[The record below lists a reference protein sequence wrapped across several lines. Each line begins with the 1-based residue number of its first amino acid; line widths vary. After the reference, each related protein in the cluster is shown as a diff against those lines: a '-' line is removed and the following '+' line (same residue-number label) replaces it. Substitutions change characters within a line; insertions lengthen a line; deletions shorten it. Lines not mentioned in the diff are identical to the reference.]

1 MMFNP
6 KLVALDIDGTLVD
19 WNGVMP
25 DPIRRAVR
33 RVVDAGVPVVLS
45 TGRSWVATEPIFAH
59 LELPPGWAVSSN
71 GAIVV
76 TNPPFKLQHET
87 LFDPRETI
95 EKVSRFIPRARIAV
109 ERGMKRY
116 ASAAFPDGELQGD
129 VEIVS
134 VEELGCAPVSRLII
148 REPDADG
155 DAEGAVFDDLIRELG
170 MHEVSYFVGWSAW
183 LDIAPVG
190 VDKAHGLSLVC
201 RELGLTQADVLAIG
215 DGRNDIEML
224 QWAGRGVAMG
234 DAPDEVK
241 AAADAVT
248 GNFADLGTVEELER
262 WFPALAEA
270 S

>member
-1 MMFNP
+1 MSFTP

-25 DPIRRAVR
+25 DAVRAAVR
-33 RVVDAGVPVVLS
+33 RVVDAGIPVVLS
-45 TGRSWVATEPIFAH
+45 TGRSWVATEPIFDA
-59 LELPPGWAVSSN
+59 LGLPPGWAVSSN
-71 GAIVV
+71 GAIIV
-76 TNPPFKLQHET
+76 TNPPFELKHET
-87 LFDPRETI
+87 LFDPKESI
-95 EKVSRFIPRARIAV
+95 EKVSKFVPKARIAV

-116 ASAAFPDGELQGD
+116 ASEAFPDGELTGD

-134 VEELGCAPVSRLII
+134 VEELGSAPVSRLII
-148 REPDADG
+148 REPDADN
-155 DAEGAVFDDLIRELG
+155 DNQIFDDLIAELG
-170 MHEVSYFVGWSAW
+170 LHEVSYFVGWSAW

-190 VDKAHGLSLVC
+190 VDKAHGLSMVC

-234 DAPDEVK
+234 DAEDDVK

-248 GNFADLGTVEELER
+248 GTFEELGTVAELER